1 MRVVPVLASEVWTV
15 RLFRLLCG
23 GLAVLAVGAQFGRE
37 VVLPGFSP
45 VNFFSYFTILSN
57 SVAGLFLIGLAL
69 VPGRSRPRLGEWLR
83 GAMTVYLATTGIVYA
98 VLLDTGELGLTLP
111 WVNAVLHRVI
121 PIVLLVDW
129 LVVRPQRRV
138 DYGKALAWI
147 GIPMLYLVYSFVRGA
162 VVGWYPYPFLQPA
175 EVGGVVGMLIH
186 ILGIAVGIAVASL
199 LVAWVGNARVR
210 STEASAAA

>member
-1 MRVVPVLASEVWTV
+1 MLASEVWPV
-15 RLFRLLCG
+15 RLLRLLFG

-57 SVAGLFLIGLAL
+57 SAAGLFLIGLAL
-69 VPGRSRPRLGEWLR
+69 APGRNRARLAEWLR

-121 PIVLLVDW
+121 PIVLFVDW
-129 LVVRPQRRV
+129 LAVCPQCRV

-147 GIPMLYLVYSFVRGA
+147 GVPMLYLVYSLTRG
-162 VVGWYPYPFLQPA
+162 VVVDWYPYPFLQPV
-175 EVGGVVGMLIH
+175 EVGGPAGVLLH
-186 ILGIAVGIAVASL
+186 ILGIAVGIAAVSL
-199 LVAWVGNARVR
+199 LVAWAGNVRVR
-210 STEASAAA
+210 ASQMRAAA